1 MHSSPVNVED
11 LESWIH
17 AARAGSAEALGRLLE
32 ACRPYL
38 LAIAERELPDELR
51 AKCGA
56 SDLVQ
61 DAFLKVQPHFHRFAG
76 NGREEVLA
84 WLRRVLLNHLANVR
98 EHYRGTQKRQ
108 LGREV
113 HLGAL
118 PTDSGLSGL
127 ADPAPTP
134 RTQAENADGRA
145 ALERAL
151 AKLNPRYARVIRLRY
166 LDGRTFPEV
175 AAELGCSAEAARK
188 LWLRAVVKLQALVEA
203 GNDASA
209 HPSTK

>member
-1 MHSSPVNVED
+1 MRSSPVNAED

-61 DAFLKVQPHFHRFAG
+61 DAFLKVHTHFHRFAG

-98 EHYRGTQKRQ
+98 EHYRGTQKRH

-113 HLGAL
+113 RLGAL
-118 PTDSGLSGL
+118 PKDAALSGL
-127 ADPAPTP
+127 ADPTPTP
-134 RTQAENADGRA
+134 RTQAEHADGRA
-145 ALERAL
+145 TLERAL
-151 AKLNPRYARVIRLRY
+151 EKLTPRHGRVIRLRY
-166 LDGRTFPEV
+166 LDGRTFPEI

-188 LWLRAVVKLQALVEA
+188 LWLRAVVNLQTLVEA
-203 GNDASA
+203 GDDAFA
-209 HPSTK
+209 RASTE

>member
-1 MHSSPVNVED
+1 MRPSPVNGED
-11 LESWIH
+11 LEGWIL

-61 DAFLKVQPHFHRFAG
+61 DAFLKVHNHFHRFSG
-76 NGREEVLA
+76 DGREEVLA

-98 EHYRGTQKRQ
+98 DHYRGTQKRH

-113 HLGAL
+113 HLDAL
-118 PTDSGLSGL
+118 PRDAVPSGL
-127 ADPAPTP
+127 ADPSPTP
-134 RTQAENADGRA
+134 RTQAENADSRA
-145 ALERAL
+145 ALERSL
-151 AKLNPRYARVIRLRY
+151 DKLNPRYARVIRLRY
-166 LDGRTFPEV
+166 MDGCSFPEI
-175 AAELGCSAEAARK
+175 AAELNCSAEAARK

-203 GNDASA
+203 GDDAFADASA
-209 HPSTK
+209 E